1 MWSRKNSVL
10 FVLAGASLAVTPVS
24 GAVQR
29 GGFLAPEGMAVRG
42 AVPDFEPLD
51 AETLRDPDPG
61 DWPMIRRDF
70 HATSFS
76 PLDEITTANVADLE
90 LVYRIPMNEPG
101 TNQPAPIAY
110 NGVIYLAHT
119 GGIIQAI
126 DGATGDVIWQ
136 NNLGRNIA
144 RRGIAIYDDKI
155 YLAAGDTVQ
164 TLSAV
169 TGERVWETVI
179 YEGRGNSSGPIVAD
193 GRVVI
198 GMGGCSRYGQE
209 KCFLSAYD
217 ARTGE
222 QLWRRPTIARIGE
235 PGGGTW
241 GNLSNRTR
249 MGGEMW
255 ITPSYDP
262 ELGLT
267 YVGTAQAKPWMTLT
281 RGTTADG
288 LYSNSTLAVD
298 VETGELEWY
307 FQHAP
312 AEALDLDVVFERVLV
327 DSGGRGLVLSIG
339 KDGILWKHDRATG
352 EYLGHTETVFQNVW
366 VSFDPVTGRP
376 TYRDDILFES
386 EGTPVYACPTSAGGH
401 NWPAMSYHPPTNSII
416 SPLVQACQ
424 VMVPNPP
431 DLDGNGSAGG
441 ARRSFYESP
450 GSDGNLGKL
459 AAYDVDT
466 LEELWAIEQPASF
479 LTGVLSTA
487 GGVAFVGDRA
497 QMFRAIDAATG
508 EILWEERL
516 ATAVQGFPASFA
528 VDGRQYVAVTTGR
541 GGGSPWLVPNTV
553 TPQVDPPTTGFAL
566 YVYALPE

>member
-10 FVLAGASLAVTPVS
+10 ILLAGASLTVTPVS

-110 NGVIYLAHT
+110 NGVVYLAHT

-155 YLAAGDTVQ
+155 YLAAGDTVR

-169 TGERVWETVI
+169 TGEPVWETVI
-179 YEGRGNSSGPIVAD
+179 FEGRGNSSGPIVAD

-217 ARTGE
+217 AQTGE
-222 QLWRRPTIARIGE
+222 QLWRRPTIALIGE
-235 PGGGTW
+235 PGGDTW

-327 DSGGRGLVLSIG
+327 DSGGRNLVLSIG
-339 KDGILWKHDRATG
+339 KDGILWKHDRLTG

-479 LTGVLSTA
+479 LTGVLST
-487 GGVAFVGDRA
+487 GGGLAFVGDRG
-497 QMFRAIDAATG
+497 QMFRAVDAATG

-528 VDGRQYVAVTTGR
+528 VDGKQYVAVTTGR

-566 YVYALPE
+566 HVYALPD

>member
-10 FVLAGASLAVTPVS
+10 FLLAGASLAVTPVS

-29 GGFLAPEGMAVRG
+29 GGFMAPEGMAVRG

-110 NGVIYLAHT
+110 NGVVYLAHT

-155 YLAAGDTVQ
+155 YLAAGDTVR

-169 TGERVWETVI
+169 TGEPVWETVI
-179 YEGRGNSSGPIVAD
+179 FEGRGNSSGPIVAD

-217 ARTGE
+217 AQTGE

-235 PGGGTW
+235 PGGDTW

-327 DSGGRGLVLSIG
+327 DSGGRNLVLSIG
-339 KDGILWKHDRATG
+339 KDGILWKHDRLTG
-352 EYLGHTETVFQNVW
+352 EYLGHAETVFQNVW

-487 GGVAFVGDRA
+487 GGVAFVGDRG
-497 QMFRAIDAATG
+497 QMFRAVDAATG

-566 YVYALPE
+566 YVYALPD